1 MFSCFTHTTGVGSF
15 SMHARVCFVFCVFVR
30 VGLYVFLRNY
40 LVIFRKKKKEFLYA
54 RRGLPTLGGKE
65 RNECS
70 VMHPIYLEIS
80 LNTPSSKYFGDNFQV
95 FKIFVDSRLLVI

>member
-15 SMHARVCFVFCVFVR
+15 SMHARVCFVFLFV
-30 VGLYVFLRNY
+30 LDCMYFCETTWSFLE
-40 LVIFRKKKKEFLYA
+40 RKKRNFLYA

-95 FKIFVDSRLLVI
+95 FKIFVDSRLLII